1 MNNKISKVMPFII
14 GATVMIASCSKKS
27 SNPSPM
33 ALNPS
38 TAPVVSV
45 DRFSSSAGTL
55 QVRTATNGLP
65 AANAAVNFDK
75 APFITQGYT
84 PSGQVTLYYN
94 FDVQSTTPAPI
105 WVLYKSGDTTPV
117 TGQLNIINVLP
128 GSAGYN
134 DFWLVYKVTVPSN
147 YVANTVTSY
156 SEIVSNNYPVAATT
170 TIVNCPVVPAGSTA
184 SKRFNSTESTGLIQG
199 WYKDSIVNYFTFAEK
214 ALLTTTAGG
223 LVPLSP
229 IYVTFNINPGQTNG
243 GPSSGFKTDGTGV
256 QTHNVIATVPSDAA
270 YSPLWMVNIY
280 NNDAFDSVSNLS
292 TATSVQILVPG
303 AANVNCPVVNIQ

>member
-1 MNNKISKVMPFII
+1 MKNRISKAMPFII
-14 GATVMIASCSKKS
+14 GAVVMIASCSKKS
-27 SNPSPM
+27 SSPSPV

-45 DRFSSSAGTL
+45 DRFSSAAGML

-65 AANAAVNFDK
+65 AANAPVDFDK

-84 PSGQVTLYYN
+84 PTGQVTLYYN
-94 FDVQSTTPAPI
+94 FDLQPTTPAPI
-105 WVLYKSGDTTPV
+105 YVLYKSGDTASV
-117 TGQLNIINVLP
+117 KGQLNIINVLP

-134 DFWLVYKVTVPSN
+134 DFWLVYKVTVPGN

-156 SEIVSNNYPVAATT
+156 SEIISNKYPITPTT

-214 ALLTTTAGG
+214 PILTTTSGG
-223 LVPLSP
+223 QVPLSP
-229 IYVTFNINPGQTNG
+229 IYVTFNINPGEANG
-243 GPSSGFKTDGTGV
+243 GPSSGFKTDNTSV
-256 QTHNVIATVPSDAA
+256 QTHNVIATIPTDAA
-270 YSPLWMVNIY
+270 YSPLWMVDVY

-292 TATSVQILVPG
+292 TVKSVQILAAG
-303 AANVNCPVVNIQ
+303 AGNVNCPVVSIQ